1 MIDKTD
7 NIYYKLADHE
17 SYTRHGKSGETLWT
31 PGVEHV
37 ATGGGVK
44 LCTIDV
50 IHAYRHPLLAA
61 FLNPVH
67 GDFRSPILW
76 EACGS
81 KVVADDSLKIGV
93 KRLTVK
99 LRLELPVFTTK
110 QSVTAAIRIALE
122 LTGEWDGKTSF
133 AAWAAGWISDKD
145 RSEAAAE
152 AAAKAARD
160 ARATRIAAWAAGAT
174 AEIADDDARAAW
186 NAETAVRAAEAAA
199 RTARV
204 AEAADE
210 AAWTAAGA
218 ARTAKAAD
226 FPVFTSALVKILEE
240 VYAGK

>member
-7 NIYYKLADHE
+7 NVYYKLTDHE

-67 GDFRSPILW
+67 GNFRLPVLW

-81 KVVADDSLKIGV
+81 KVVADDGLMIGV

-99 LRLELPVFTTK
+99 RRLELPVFTTK

-133 AAWAAGWISDKD
+133 AAWAAGWISGKD

-152 AAAKAARD
+152 DAAKAAG
-160 ARATRIAAWAAGAT
+160 ARATGRIAYWTAEATAARAARAAAWAA
-174 AEIADDDARAAW
+174 AEVAAAAVWAARAAAW
-186 NAETAVRAAEAAA
+186 AA
-199 RTARV
+199 RATV
-204 AEAADE
+204 
-210 AAWTAAGA
+210 
-218 ARTAKAAD
+218 D